1 MNSNNIAQL
10 VKTHFTNCPLTG
22 EISFGSHDIGWIE
35 LGSIW
40 AVFDSRLPLRYQ
52 KLPRREKSEAT
63 ERVFWELTACFYDE
77 NYPKF
82 WMGSSSEV
90 DLGFWQIFGTAP

>member
-22 EISFGSHDIGWIE
+22 EISFGSHDIGDIGWIE

-40 AVFDSRLPLRYQ
+40 AVFDWRLPLRYQ
-52 KLPRREKSEAT
+52 KLPRPGKKS
-63 ERVFWELTACFYDE
+63 RKVR
-77 NYPKF
+77 
-82 WMGSSSEV
+82 SH
-90 DLGFWQIFGTAP
+90 

>member
-35 LGSIW
+35 
-40 AVFDSRLPLRYQ
+40 
-52 KLPRREKSEAT
+52 PRGGGGGGYS
-63 ERVFWELTACFYDE
+63 D
-77 NYPKF
+77 
-82 WMGSSSEV
+82 
-90 DLGFWQIFGTAP
+90 IFTHT